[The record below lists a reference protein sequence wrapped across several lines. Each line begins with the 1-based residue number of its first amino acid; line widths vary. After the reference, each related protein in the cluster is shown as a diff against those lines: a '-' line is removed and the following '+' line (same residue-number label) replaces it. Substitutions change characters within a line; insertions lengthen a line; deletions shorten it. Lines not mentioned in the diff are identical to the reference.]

1 MEGGAVVFFRR
12 YLMARHPRPRKSPK
26 PPKPRTR
33 HPRQHHPRPPD
44 VHATTRDTAGDT
56 FDRTRAAIPIAGAH
70 PALAG
75 SSALELTAGASGM
88 TAPGL
93 FDVIL
98 ELVGAE
104 HVTLRQTLTLWQ
116 REQDR
121 TLNRTWRRPGGLAR
135 PAGL

>member
-1 MEGGAVVFFRR
+1 
-12 YLMARHPRPRKSPK
+12 MARHPRPRKPPNPRK
-26 PPKPRTR
+26 PPKPRA
-33 HPRQHHPRPPD
+33 HHPRPPD

-56 FDRTRAAIPIAGAH
+56 FDRTHAALPTAGPH
-70 PALAG
+70 PALTG
-75 SSALELTAGASGM
+75 SHALELSAGASSA

-98 ELVGAE
+98 ELVGAQ
-104 HVTLRQTLTLWQ
+104 HVTLHQTLTLWQ